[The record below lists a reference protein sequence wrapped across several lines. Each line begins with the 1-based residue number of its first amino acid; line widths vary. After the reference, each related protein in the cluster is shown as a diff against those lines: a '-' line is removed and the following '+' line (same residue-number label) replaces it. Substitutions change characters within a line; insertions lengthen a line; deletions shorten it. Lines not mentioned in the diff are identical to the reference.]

1 MLTLSRSG
9 KTLISSGLGLLIIVT
24 GACTGKTPATSTT
37 PYDPGSPLV
46 EFSTSHFAG
55 SGNCAQCHSN
65 LSDANGNDVS
75 IDTHWRSTIMANAA
89 KDPYFLAKV
98 ASEVTDLPEL
108 AEVIEDTCATCHMP
122 MARTQAVS
130 DGTSTNMLGN
140 GFLSTPNSLNAA
152 AMDGNSCTLC
162 HQIQDEGL
170 GTEDSFEGHYVIDT
184 STLAPDRLIFGQYS
198 DLITEAMKNEV
209 GFTPIQG
216 TQMNA
221 SEMCATCHTVYTPF
235 IDGAGNVG
243 GMFPEQT
250 PYLEWEQSSY
260 GSNENAQIECQ
271 SCHMPMASSSVAI
284 SNNPYDLAARNNFYQ
299 HMFVGGS
306 SMILDIMASHVEE
319 LGLTASSEQML
330 ATSQL
335 TSNQLETRTGQVSIV
350 NSSFDNGEI
359 SVTLAVSDRAGHK
372 FPTGFPSRRAWIQF
386 TVTDSNGK
394 VVFESGA
401 PNADGSIKGNDG
413 DAKAGTYEPHYDVIT
428 DAGQVQIY
436 ESVMRDT
443 DGNVTYNLLRGSSY
457 LKDNRLLPTGFD
469 KVTASAD
476 TGVYGEA
483 LTDANFTGGSDQVT
497 YKISLK
503 GSGPYTVTA
512 RLLYQTVSYQFSKA
526 FVGNDSLVQTFLSYY
541 QSADKTPE
549 LIYSISKTIE

>member
-1 MLTLSRSG
+1 
-9 KTLISSGLGLLIIVT
+9 
-24 GACTGKTPATSTT
+24 
-37 PYDPGSPLV
+37 
-46 EFSTSHFAG
+46 
-55 SGNCAQCHSN
+55 
-65 LSDANGNDVS
+65 
-75 IDTHWRSTIMANAA
+75 
-89 KDPYFLAKV
+89 
-98 ASEVTDLPEL
+98 
-108 AEVIEDTCATCHMP
+108 
-122 MARTQAVS
+122 
-130 DGTSTNMLGN
+130 
-140 GFLSTPNSLNAA
+140 
-152 AMDGNSCTLC
+152 
-162 HQIQDEGL
+162 
-170 GTEDSFEGHYVIDT
+170 
-184 STLAPDRLIFGQYS
+184 
-198 DLITEAMKNEV
+198 MKNEV
-209 GFTPIQG
+209 GFTPVQG

-235 IDGAGNVG
+235 IDSAGNVG

-284 SNNPYDLAARNNFYQ
+284 SNNPYDLAARSNFYQ

-330 ATSQL
+330 ATSEL
-335 TSNQLETRTGQVSIV
+335 TSNQLEARTGQVSIV
-350 NSSFDNGEI
+350 NSSFENGEL
-359 SVTLAVSDRAGHK
+359 SVTLSVSDRAGHK

-394 VVFESGA
+394 VVFESGTL
-401 PNADGSIKGNDG
+401 NADGSIKGNDG
-413 DAKAGTYEPHYDVIT
+413 DNSTKNYEPHYDVIT
-428 DAGQVQIY
+428 SADQVQIY
-436 ESVMRDT
+436 ESIMSDS
-443 DGNVTYNLLRGSSY
+443 DGNVTYNLLRGASY

-469 KVTASAD
+469 KTTASAD
-476 TGVYGEA
+476 TGVYGDA

-512 RLLYQTVSYQFSKA
+512 QLLYQTVSYQFSKA
-526 FVGNDSLVQTFLSYY
+526 FIGNDSLVQTFLSYY

-549 LIYSISKTIE
+549 LISSISKSIE